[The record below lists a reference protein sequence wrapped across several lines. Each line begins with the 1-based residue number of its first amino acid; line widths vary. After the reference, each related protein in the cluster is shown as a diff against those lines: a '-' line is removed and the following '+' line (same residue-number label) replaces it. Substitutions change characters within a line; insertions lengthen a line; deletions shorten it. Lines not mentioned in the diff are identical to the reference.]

1 MLVRWILVLCIGLP
15 ACVKAQA
22 QDSLALK
29 GGTRMDPIDSL
40 IRSREQSLVAESP
53 KGVCGHITAD
63 DWDIK
68 TPYIRFSGTA
78 SPLESSSS
86 WNGHRETFQTPV
98 CGSYVRGFGKS
109 HKGLDVALRLGDSI
123 RVSWSGVV
131 RYAGYDN
138 GGYGKLIVVR
148 HCNGLETWYAHLAAI
163 LVQPNQPV
171 EKGTVIGLGGSTGRS
186 TGPHLHFE
194 TRYMGRP
201 MDPLRVIRGNHGTYE
216 FANSSPQ
223 SSDPPVSR

>member
-1 MLVRWILVLCIGLP
+1 MLVRRILVLCIVLS

-22 QDSLALK
+22 QDSMAVK
-29 GGTRMDPIDSL
+29 AGTRMDPIDSL

-53 KGVCGHITAD
+53 KGVCGHITVD

-68 TPYIRFSGTA
+68 TPYIRFSGTGA
-78 SPLESSSS
+78 SLESSSS
-86 WNGHRETFQTPV
+86 WIDHRETFLTPV
-98 CGSYVRGFGKS
+98 CGVYVRGFGKS
-109 HKGLDVALRLGDSI
+109 HKGLDVALSMGDSI

-194 TRYMGRP
+194 LRKDKLP
-201 MDPLRVIRGNHGTYE
+201 VDPLVYLPGGTE
-216 FANSSPQ
+216 ASRKLANEK
-223 SSDPPVSR
+223 